1 MKQLLR
7 SIGFILILYSVAP
20 NIIHEMTLAQKIMFV
35 LGASLLV
42 HEGGRK
48 GYRSLGLLLKIIFW
62 VRLGR
67 LILSMKP

>member
-35 LGASLLV
+35 LGASLLF

-48 GYRSLGLLLKIIFW
+48 
-62 VRLGR
+62 
-67 LILSMKP
+67 